1 MSGDFSEAKGR
12 QGDRC
17 NLRRKKATL
26 LRAESQQ
33 RWEGASSGKG
43 ELPGGFRAR
52 KKHFPTEGDQA
63 AAGERKSL
71 RLLLG

>member
-12 QGDRC
+12 RGDLC

-33 RWEGASSGKG
+33 RWGGASEWKG
-43 ELPGGFRAR
+43 RAPRGLSAR
-52 KKHFPTEGDQA
+52 KKHFPAEGHHA
-63 AAGERKSL
+63 EAGERKPL